1 MPDKYSSED
10 NYKYSNNNV
19 LKNKLGIYDQGK
31 LDLAEAEFVSL
42 RSLECSKN
50 FFKLPFDHSILAR
63 IHRHLFQDIYDWAGI
78 YRTVDISKG
87 TTRFCNVN
95 FIENSIKS
103 IMNTLHEEHFLQNL
117 EKKEFSMRSA
127 YYMGEINAIHP
138 FREGNGRTQREFL
151 NQLALNKGFYIY
163 WHKCDVEEIL
173 DATNKSYN
181 QEYSSLEKI
190 IFENLHD
197 I

>member
-1 MPDKYSSED
+1 MSEKYSVDDS
-10 NYKYSNNNV
+10 YKYQNSNV
-19 LKNKLGIYDQGK
+19 LKNKLEIYDQDK

-50 FFKLPFDHSILAR
+50 FFKLPFDHSTLSR
-63 IHRHLFQDIYDWAGI
+63 IHGHLFQDIYEWAGI

-95 FIENSIKS
+95 FIESSIES
-103 IMNTLHEEHFLQNL
+103 ILGRLSEDCFLQNL
-117 EKKEFSMRSA
+117 DKQDFSVKSA

-163 WHKCDVEEIL
+163 WHQCETEEIL
-173 DATNKSYN
+173 KATIKSFN
-181 QEYSSLEKI
+181 QDYDLLEKI
-190 IFENLHD
+190 IYENLFE